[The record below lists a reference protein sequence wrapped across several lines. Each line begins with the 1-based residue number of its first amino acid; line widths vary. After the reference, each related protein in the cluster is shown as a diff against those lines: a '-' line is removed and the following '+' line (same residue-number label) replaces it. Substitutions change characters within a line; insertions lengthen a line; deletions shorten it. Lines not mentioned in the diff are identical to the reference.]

1 MAELDPNI
9 ILQAKQPQIA
19 SPFDLASGAMQLRN
33 LGLQGQNQQI
43 TLEQNQRALQDQKT
57 IADLYRANTL
67 PDGSVN
73 HAGVVQGLAQAGLGD
88 KIPAYQQGV
97 ATASKDMTAA
107 DAAQF
112 DLHKKKLDI
121 TANAISSLLSKPDVN
136 QDDVIGA
143 ITGLVSN
150 GIIDANTGAQMARQI
165 PGRPEQLRPFLMQK
179 GLETMDVSKQLD
191 ARIAMAPKYNEQDT
205 GAAINE
211 GTVDPLTGQR
221 TAGTTNVVK
230 SMTPDQAAKIRLA
243 TSGALTDDAKSFMID
258 RLLNGEKASA
268 VLGNLGRGQQGAAD
282 LRDVMNRLPQVAAQ
296 RGIGGAQLANIMQNT
311 AADART
317 LTELGAREGKI
328 APRVQELSTFA
339 DQAREASAAVPRGNW
354 TDMSSILQFGAKHSS
369 DAALAKLQTAVDGV
383 INARAAAIG
392 GGVIHVGD
400 QIAGHHLLA
409 ATQGPDAF
417 NAVIDQFK
425 YEASGALAAP
435 GQVRE
440 RINTAAG
447 RGAAPSNS
455 APPVPVKSDAD
466 YASLKSGTRFLAPD
480 GSTRVKP

>member
-1 MAELDPNI
+1 MTEIDPNI
-9 ILQAKQPQIA
+9 ILQSKPVQLA

-43 TLEQNQRALQDQKT
+43 TLEQNQRSLKDQKT
-57 IADLYRANTL
+57 IADLYRANVDPTT
-67 PDGSVN
+67 GAVN
-73 HAGVVQGLAQAGLGD
+73 HQGVVQGLAQAGLGD

-97 ATASKDMTAA
+97 ATASKDTTAA
-107 DAAQF
+107 EAAQF
-112 DLHKKKLDI
+112 DLHKKKLDV
-121 TANAISSLLSKPDVN
+121 TSNVISSLLSKPDVN
-136 QDDVIGA
+136 QNDVIGA
-143 ITGLVSN
+143 INGLVNS
-150 GIIDANTGAQMARQI
+150 GIIDAQTGAQMSRQI

-179 GLETMDVSKQLD
+179 GMETMDASKQMES
-191 ARIAMAPKYNEQDT
+191 RIAMAPKYNEQDRGT
-205 GAAINE
+205 SINQ
-211 GTVDPLTGQR
+211 GTVDPSTGIR
-221 TAGTTNVVK
+221 TAGVDVAK
-230 SMTPDQAAKIRLA
+230 SMTPDQAAKIRLQ

-258 RLLNGEKASA
+258 RLLNGEKGSA

-282 LRDVMNRLPQVAAQ
+282 LRDIMNRLPQVAKQ
-296 RGIGGAQLANIMQNT
+296 RGISGGQLANIMQNT

-328 APRVQELSTFA
+328 APRVQELSNFA

-354 TDMSSILQFGAKHSS
+354 ADMSSLLQFGAKHSS
-369 DAALAKLQTAVDGV
+369 DAALAKLQVAVDGV

-400 QIAGHHLLA
+400 QIAGHQLLSA
-409 ATQGPDAF
+409 AQGPDAF

-440 RINTAAG
+440 RLNAGAG
-447 RGAAPSNS
+447 RTASS
-455 APPVPVKSDAD
+455 TPPDIQALLDKH
-466 YASLKSGTRFLAPD
+466 
-480 GSTRVKP
+480 GSKN